1 MKKILQRI
9 QVWLTPPD
17 REPLTQNK
25 MIIISIL
32 FGFLGVDRYL
42 MGYHRWWLKPL
53 TLGGFW
59 MWYWY
64 DIIMITLGK
73 LTMADKRP
81 LIPQE

>member
-1 MKKILQRI
+1 VKKILQRI

-17 REPLTQNK
+17 REPLPQNK
-25 MIIISIL
+25 MIIISVL

-42 MGYHRWWLKPL
+42 MGYQRWWLKPL

-81 LIPQE
+81 LIAQE